1 MNLIKWQ
8 PSHNILN
15 DFDLM
20 IDNIFNDGWNLHTL
34 PRNNNHPAI
43 DIKES
48 ENEYTIIADLP
59 GFDKSNINLSIDEG
73 YLTIKASEEKVDD
86 SNGRYMLKERN
97 MRNYSRTFSLPD
109 NALDSKV
116 SAKYTNGTLSIMIP
130 KSKEINKNVKQIKIN

>member
-8 PSHNILN
+8 PRRNILN

-20 IDNIFNDGWNLHTL
+20 IDNIFNDGWNLHTV
-34 PRNNNHPAI
+34 PINNTHPAV

-48 ENEYTIIADLP
+48 KNEYTIIADLP

-73 YLTIKASEEKVDD
+73 YLTIKANEEKVSD
-86 SNGRYMLKERN
+86 SNGRYMLKERS

-116 SAKYTNGTLSIMIP
+116 SAKYTNGTLSITIP

>member
-8 PSHNILN
+8 PSRNILN

-20 IDNIFNDGWNLHTL
+20 IDDIFNDGWNLRSTT
-34 PRNNNHPAI
+34 RNNTHPSV

-48 ENEYTIIADLP
+48 KNEYTIIADLP
-59 GFDKSNINLSIDEG
+59 GFEKSNINLSIDEG
-73 YLTIKASEEKVDD
+73 YLTIKANEEKVND
-86 SNGRYMLKERN
+86 SNGRYMLKERS

-116 SAKYTNGTLSIMIP
+116 SAKYNDGTLSITIP

>member
-8 PSHNILN
+8 PSRNILN

-20 IDNIFNDGWNLHTL
+20 IDNIFNDGWNLHTV
-34 PRNNNHPAI
+34 PINNAHPAV
-43 DIKES
+43 DIKQS

-73 YLTIKASEEKVDD
+73 YLTIKANEEKVSD
-86 SNGRYMLKERN
+86 SNGRYMLKERS

-116 SAKYTNGTLSIMIP
+116 SAKYTNGTLSITIP
-130 KSKEINKNVKQIKIN
+130 KSKEIDKNVKQIKIN

>member
-8 PSHNILN
+8 PSRNILN

-20 IDNIFNDGWNLHTL
+20 IDNIFNDGWNLRSTT
-34 PRNNNHPAI
+34 RNNTHPSV

-48 ENEYTIIADLP
+48 KNEYTIIADLP
-59 GFDKSNINLSIDEG
+59 GFEKSNINLSIDEG
-73 YLTIKASEEKVDD
+73 YLTIKANEEKVSD
-86 SNGRYMLKERN
+86 SNGRYMLKERS

-116 SAKYTNGTLSIMIP
+116 SAKYTNGTLSITIP

>member
-8 PSHNILN
+8 PSRNILN

-20 IDNIFNDGWNLHTL
+20 IDNIFNDGWNLHTS
-34 PRNNNHPAI
+34 PRNSTHPAI

-73 YLTIKASEEKVDD
+73 YLTIKANEEKVSD
-86 SNGRYMLKERN
+86 SNGRYMLKERS

-116 SAKYTNGTLSIMIP
+116 SAKYTNGTLSITIP
-130 KSKEINKNVKQIKIN
+130 KSKEIRKNVKQIKIS

>member
-20 IDNIFNDGWNLHTL
+20 IDNIFNDGWNLHTS
-34 PRNNNHPAI
+34 PRNSTHPAI

-73 YLTIKASEEKVDD
+73 YLTIKANEEKVND
-86 SNGRYMLKERN
+86 SNGRYMLKERSL
-97 MRNYSRTFSLPD
+97 RNYSRTFSLPD

-116 SAKYTNGTLSIMIP
+116 SAKYSNGILNISIP
-130 KSKEINKNVKQIKIN
+130 KSKEVNKNVKQIKIN

>member
-8 PSHNILN
+8 PSRNILN

-20 IDNIFNDGWNLHTL
+20 IDNIFNDGWNLHTS
-34 PRNNNHPAI
+34 PRNSTHPAI

-73 YLTIKASEEKVDD
+73 YLTIKANEEKVSD
-86 SNGRYMLKERN
+86 SNGRYMLKERS

-116 SAKYTNGTLSIMIP
+116 SAKYTNGTLSITIP

>member
-8 PSHNILN
+8 PNRNILN

-20 IDNIFNDGWNLHTL
+20 IDNIFNDGWNLHTA
-34 PRNNNHPAI
+34 PRNSTHPAI

-73 YLTIKASEEKVDD
+73 YLTIKANEEKVND
-86 SNGRYMLKERN
+86 SNGRYMLKERSV
-97 MRNYSRTFSLPD
+97 RNYSRTFSLPD

-116 SAKYTNGTLSIMIP
+116 SAKYSNGILNISIP
-130 KSKEINKNVKQIKIN
+130 KSKEVNKNVKQIKIN

>member
-8 PSHNILN
+8 PSRNILN

-34 PRNNNHPAI
+34 PRNNTHPAV

-48 ENEYTIIADLP
+48 KNEYTIIADLP
-59 GFDKSNINLSIDEG
+59 GFEKSNINLSIDEG
-73 YLTIKASEEKVDD
+73 YLTIKANEEKVND
-86 SNGRYMLKERN
+86 SNGRYMLKERS

-109 NALDSKV
+109 NALESKV
-116 SAKYTNGTLSIMIP
+116 SAKYTDGTLSITIP

>member
-8 PSHNILN
+8 PSRNILN

-20 IDNIFNDGWNLHTL
+20 IDNIFNDGWNLHTV

-48 ENEYTIIADLP
+48 KNEYTIIADLP
-59 GFDKSNINLSIDEG
+59 GFEKSNINLSIDEG
-73 YLTIKASEEKVDD
+73 YLTIKANEEKVND
-86 SNGRYMLKERN
+86 SNGRYMLKERS

-109 NALDSKV
+109 NALESKV
-116 SAKYTNGTLSIMIP
+116 SAKYTDGTLSITIP
-130 KSKEINKNVKQIKIN
+130 KSKEINKNVKQKKIN

>member
-8 PSHNILN
+8 PSRNILN

-34 PRNNNHPAI
+34 PRKNTHPAI

-73 YLTIKASEEKVDD
+73 YLTIKANQEKVSD
-86 SNGRYMLKERN
+86 SNGRYMLKERS

-116 SAKYTNGTLSIMIP
+116 SAKYTNGTLNITIP

>member
-20 IDNIFNDGWNLHTL
+20 IDNIFNDGWNLHTS
-34 PRNNNHPAI
+34 PRNSTHPAI

-116 SAKYTNGTLSIMIP
+116 SAKYTNGTLSITIP
-130 KSKEINKNVKQIKIN
+130 KSKKINKNVKQIKIN

>member
-20 IDNIFNDGWNLHTL
+20 IDNIFNDGWNLHTS
-34 PRNNNHPAI
+34 PRNSTHPAI

-73 YLTIKASEEKVDD
+73 YLTIKANEEKVSD
-86 SNGRYMLKERN
+86 SNGRYMLKERS

-116 SAKYTNGTLSIMIP
+116 SAKYTNGTLIITIP
-130 KSKEINKNVKQIKIN
+130 KSKEINKKVKQIKIN

>member
-8 PSHNILN
+8 PSRNILN

-20 IDNIFNDGWNLHTL
+20 IDNIFNDGWNLNTV
-34 PRNNNHPAI
+34 PRNNTHPAV

-48 ENEYTIIADLP
+48 KNEYTIIADLP

-73 YLTIKASEEKVDD
+73 YLTIKANQEKVSD
-86 SNGRYMLKERN
+86 SNGRYMLKERS

-109 NALDSKV
+109 NAIDSKV
-116 SAKYTNGTLSIMIP
+116 SAKYTNGTLSITIP

>member
-20 IDNIFNDGWNLHTL
+20 IDNIFNDGWNLHTAL
-34 PRNNNHPAI
+34 RNSTHPAI

-73 YLTIKASEEKVDD
+73 YLTIKANEEKVND
-86 SNGRYMLKERN
+86 SNGRYMLKERS

-116 SAKYTNGTLSIMIP
+116 SAKYSNGILNITIP

>member
-8 PSHNILN
+8 PSRNILN

-20 IDNIFNDGWNLHTL
+20 IDNIFNDGWNLHTA
-34 PRNNNHPAI
+34 PRNNTHPAI

-116 SAKYTNGTLSIMIP
+116 SAKYTNGTLSITIP

>member
-8 PSHNILN
+8 PSRNILN

-20 IDNIFNDGWNLHTL
+20 IDNIFNDGWNLHNA
-34 PRNNNHPAI
+34 PRNNTHPAI

-73 YLTIKASEEKVDD
+73 YLTIKANEEKVNN

-97 MRNYSRTFSLPD
+97 VRNYSRTFSLPD

-116 SAKYTNGTLSIMIP
+116 SAKYTNGTLSITIP
-130 KSKEINKNVKQIKIN
+130 KSKEVNKNVKQIKIN

>member
-1 MNLIKWQ
+1 M
-8 PSHNILN
+8 
-15 DFDLM
+15 
-20 IDNIFNDGWNLHTL
+20 GLHTAL
-34 PRNNNHPAI
+34 KNNTHPAL
-43 DIKES
+43 DIEES

-73 YLTIKASEEKVDD
+73 YLTIKASKEKVDD

-116 SAKYTNGTLSIMIP
+116 SAKYTNGTLSITIP
-130 KSKEINKNVKQIKIN
+130 KSKEIN

>member
-20 IDNIFNDGWNLHTL
+20 IDNIFNDGWNLHTS
-34 PRNNNHPAI
+34 PRNSTHPAI

-116 SAKYTNGTLSIMIP
+116 SAKYTNGTLRITIP

>member
-8 PSHNILN
+8 PSRNILN

-20 IDNIFNDGWNLHTL
+20 IDNIFNDGWNFHTL
-34 PRNNNHPAI
+34 PRNSTHPAI

-116 SAKYTNGTLSIMIP
+116 SAKYSNGILNITIP

>member
-20 IDNIFNDGWNLHTL
+20 IDNIFNDGWNLHTS
-34 PRNNNHPAI
+34 PRNSTHPAI

-116 SAKYTNGTLSIMIP
+116 SAKYTNGTLSITIP

>member
-8 PSHNILN
+8 PSRNILN

-20 IDNIFNDGWNLHTL
+20 IDNIFNDGWNLQTV
-34 PRNNNHPAI
+34 PRNNTLPAV
-43 DIKES
+43 DIEES

-73 YLTIKASEEKVDD
+73 YLTIKANEEKVSD
-86 SNGRYMLKERN
+86 SNGRYMLKERS

-116 SAKYTNGTLSIMIP
+116 SAKYTNGTLRITIP

>member
-20 IDNIFNDGWNLHTL
+20 IDNIFNDGWNLHTV

-59 GFDKSNINLSIDEG
+59 GFEKSNINLSIDEG
-73 YLTIKASEEKVDD
+73 YLTIKANEEKVND
-86 SNGRYMLKERN
+86 SNGRYMLKERS

-109 NALDSKV
+109 NALESKV
-116 SAKYTNGTLSIMIP
+116 SAKYTDGTLSITIP